1 MDKRFVKLSKII
13 LSIFKKEKT
22 KSLKLEKKISSFKGF
37 DSLNHLNLIFL
48 IQKEFNI
55 KFTLRDIEKTKTIA
69 DIIKYLKK
77 NEN

>member
-13 LSIFKKEKT
+13 LSIFKKEKK